1 MSSINLKHTPAFAGY
16 GSDMGSIFDIEVTT
30 IEGESTNMANYR
42 GSTLL
47 IVNVASKCGFTPQYE
62 GLEQL
67 YQKFKKR
74 GFVVLGFPCN
84 QFGNQ
89 EPGSESEIAKFCRL
103 NYGVSFPLFAK
114 IEVNG
119 KNTHPL
125 YAHLK
130 KEASSDKA
138 ANDIRWNFTKFLV
151 NEHGQV
157 VQRFSPSTS
166 PEDLDEVL
174 EKQLVPE

>member
-1 MSSINLKHTPAFAGY
+1 
-16 GSDMGSIFDIEVTT
+16 MGSIFDIEVKA
-30 IEGESTNMANYR
+30 IDGKSTNMAEYR
-42 GSTLL
+42 GNTLL

-67 YQKFKKR
+67 YQKFKER

-119 KNTHPL
+119 KDTHPL

-130 KEASSDKA
+130 KEASSSKEVG
-138 ANDIRWNFTKFLV
+138 DIRWNFTKFLV

-166 PEDLDEVL
+166 PEDLDEVV
-174 EKQLVPE
+174 EKQLGPE